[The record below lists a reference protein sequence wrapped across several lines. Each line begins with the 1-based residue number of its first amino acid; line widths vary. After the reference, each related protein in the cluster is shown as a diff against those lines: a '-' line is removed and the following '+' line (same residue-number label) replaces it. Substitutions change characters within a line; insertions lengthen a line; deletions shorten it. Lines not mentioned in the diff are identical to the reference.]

1 MEEMEWLGWLCAFM
15 LILHGLR
22 VVQTPLRG
30 GCKTQPHHLLV
41 TNHFASLQGLRDE
54 LRPWGE
60 TGGNSRGRVGAGGGM
75 LGGEGSCPST
85 QSQKSLSQVWRS
97 VEGEPSLPS
106 SGEAL
111 CFQVPSGA
119 FGSFSPHVLIPL
131 GCCGRPSP
139 GSRLRIL
146 GGGGRRPHPA
156 TPPLHCHLPSPS
168 FADRHGWGRWSGG
181 CHQWVC
187 HPGISTWPDRTPSD
201 RRLLPAVIPLLPPQ
215 ASLLFQPCHQLSA
228 VTSPCLHPHLHP
240 LEDLE
245 LPGLNVVHLP
255 TAFLLAGPLPSLSLL
270 VSHCPFDHI
279 WGEPCS

>member
-146 GGGGRRPHPA
+146 GGGTTTPSCHPPPFTATCLPRALQTGTAGDDGQVVVTSGFVTLASPRGQTGPPVTGDCCQRSSLFFLPKPLSFSSPA
-156 TPPLHCHLPSPS
+156 TSSPLSPPHVFIPIFILSKT
-168 FADRHGWGRWSGG
+168 WS
-181 CHQWVC
+181 CQ
-187 HPGISTWPDRTPSD
+187 D
-201 RRLLPAVIPLLPPQ
+201 
-215 ASLLFQPCHQLSA
+215 
-228 VTSPCLHPHLHP
+228 
-240 LEDLE
+240 
-245 LPGLNVVHLP
+245 
-255 TAFLLAGPLPSLSLL
+255 
-270 VSHCPFDHI
+270 
-279 WGEPCS
+279 